1 MGTAKNQ
8 LTPTIKKQIL
18 KVRDSAETNM
28 FDCNAVM
35 SIANCEG
42 WHELVNYLLDRKNWG
57 AYSHFILTGKTGASE
72 DMEECLEDAR
82 YGISQVK
89 FMGNNWISGKVGN
102 LRFQAKVYAEASIFG
117 INSGNVS
124 KLTVWQEYGPIAINY
139 DRGWDVKPKNAKEE
153 KIIDTILDFCSYV
166 YDGIKDFM

>member
-35 SIANCEG
+35 SIANREG

-82 YGISQVK
+82 YGIS
-89 FMGNNWISGKVGN
+89 
-102 LRFQAKVYAEASIFG
+102 
-117 INSGNVS
+117 
-124 KLTVWQEYGPIAINY
+124 
-139 DRGWDVKPKNAKEE
+139 
-153 KIIDTILDFCSYV
+153 
-166 YDGIKDFM
+166 

>member
-1 MGTAKNQ
+1 
-8 LTPTIKKQIL
+8 
-18 KVRDSAETNM
+18 
-28 FDCNAVM
+28 
-35 SIANCEG
+35 
-42 WHELVNYLLDRKNWG
+42 
-57 AYSHFILTGKTGASE
+57 
-72 DMEECLEDAR
+72 MEECLEDAR

-139 DRGWDVKPKNAKEE
+139 DRGWDVKPKNVEEE
-153 KIIDTILDFCSYV
+153 KIIDTILDFCSHV